1 MGYFN
6 VYGREGSTY
15 VNTFS
20 SSGEYYD
27 SNAGTQ
33 TVLFRIPNTS
43 NSFFLD
49 LDTEVTSVFI
59 ANDTNSPF
67 SYSFISGGKAYSQT
81 GPFLEPYSTPLTA
94 FGSFTIV
101 PAGYTGKVDGLSSGT
116 STVLGISTAS
126 ESFGYYVPPDFT
138 ATASSSRY
146 VEPTRA
152 FPYQGGAQVYT
163 CTTEG
168 TYFAVPNSTNGFDYF
183 NSFGVNGLLVESTT
197 SEVRM
202 GTGTSLVPYTSYYA
216 DSTTFYTTPASFN
229 GLSYITSQVTTP
241 LSERFDTNGFVFGN
255 HVIAPATQIP
265 QGIDF
270 SAVRRND
277 MDAREIFGFGPN
289 IEYYYS
295 TFMDAPLLGQN
306 IPVLIPHE
314 RTSYGYFSTYPIY
327 TVPFG
332 EYALNSNSMTFYSP
346 TTTIGSGSD
355 SSNTYSTQNSAS
367 YIINSNACNSSTYS
381 TFISTDRG
389 ITTGTLEIS
398 FGGFLGVTSYT
409 TGLSPAS
416 SSTSYA
422 LSTQTN
428 TALRWE
434 FFIVGSDLLAPFVVG
449 TYSSW
454 EGDYVFGDRAFGD
467 DNAYGYANFRTSKF
481 PVTSQITIGT
491 PNSNAYVVWGTQ
503 GFIAELNGVLGAF

>member
-1 MGYFN
+1 MGNFQ
-6 VYGREGSTY
+6 VFGRAVSSSFGTG
-15 VNTFS
+15 S
-20 SSGEYYD
+20 SSGVYYD
-27 SNAGTQ
+27 SDAGTQ

-49 LDTEVTSVFI
+49 LDTEVTSYFYS
-59 ANDTNSPF
+59 NDTNSSH
-67 SYSFISGGKAYSQT
+67 SYSFITGEKVYSQT
-81 GPFLEPYSTPLTA
+81 GPNPEGSTPPTA
-94 FGSFTIV
+94 YGTFTIL
-101 PAGYTGKVDGLSSGT
+101 PAGYTGEIDGLSSTT
-116 STVLGISTAS
+116 SAVLGISTS
-126 ESFGYYVPPDFT
+126 SVSFGSTTEY
-138 ATASSSRY
+138 A
-146 VEPTRA
+146 EPTFA
-152 FPYQGGAQVYT
+152 FPYAGGAQAYT
-163 CTTEG
+163 RTTEG
-168 TYFAVPNSTNGFDYF
+168 TYFAIPDGTSGFDYF

-202 GTGTSLVPYTSYYA
+202 GTGTSVVTYASIYA
-216 DSTTFYTTPASFN
+216 DSTTSYTTPASFK
-229 GLSYITSQVTTP
+229 GLSYITSQATTP
-241 LSERFDTNGFVFGN
+241 LSQRFDTNGFVFGN

-265 QGIDF
+265 EGIDA
-270 SAVRRND
+270 SEARRND
-277 MDAREIFGFGPN
+277 MDAREVFGFGPN
-289 IEYYYS
+289 PEYYYS

-381 TFISTDRG
+381 TFISTDQG
-389 ITTGTLEIS
+389 MTTGTLGIS

-409 TGLSPAS
+409 TGSSPAS

-428 TALRWE
+428 TALHWE
-434 FFIVGSDLLAPFVVG
+434 FFIIGTDLFPFVVG
-449 TYSSW
+449 TRSSW

-467 DNAYGYANFRTSKF
+467 DNPYGYAFFRTSKF
-481 PVTSQITIGT
+481 PITSQITIGS
-491 PNSNAYVVWGTQ
+491 PNSDAYVVWGTQ
-503 GFIAELNGVLGAF
+503 GFIAEFNSLGGAF

>member
-1 MGYFN
+1 MGNPQIFFRD
-6 VYGREGSTY
+6 GFTY

-49 LDTEVTSVFI
+49 LDTEVTTYFI
-59 ANDTNSPF
+59 GNNTNSPF
-67 SYSFISGGKAYSQT
+67 SYSFIAGEKSYSQT
-81 GPFLEPYSTPLTA
+81 GPFPVGSTPPTA
-94 FGSFTIV
+94 FGSFTV
-101 PAGYTGKVDGLSSGT
+101 LPAGYNGRIDDLSSAT
-116 STVLGISTAS
+116 SAELGISTS
-126 ESFGYYVPPDFT
+126 SVPFGSTTEY
-138 ATASSSRY
+138 AQ
-146 VEPTRA
+146 PTFA
-152 FPYQGGAQVYT
+152 FPYAGGAQGYT
-163 CTTEG
+163 CTTQG
-168 TYFAVPNSTNGFDYF
+168 TYFAIPNSTNGFDYF
-183 NSFGVNGLLVESTT
+183 NSFGVNGMLVESTT

-202 GTGTSLVPYTSYYA
+202 GTSTSAVPYVSYYA
-216 DSTTFYTTPASFN
+216 DSTTFYTTPASYN
-229 GLSYITSQVTTP
+229 GISYITSQVTVP
-241 LSERFDTNGFVFGN
+241 KSQPYETNLIGFGN
-255 HVIAPATQIP
+255 AQIFPATQIP
-265 QGIDF
+265 EGIDV
-270 SAVRRND
+270 SDVRRND
-277 MDAREIFGFGPN
+277 MDARELFGFGPN
-289 IEYYYS
+289 FEYFYS

-306 IPVLIPHE
+306 IPALIPHE

-355 SSNTYSTQNSAS
+355 SSNTYSTQNSVS

-381 TFISTDRG
+381 TFISTYQG
-389 ITTGTLEIS
+389 MTTGTLEIS

-434 FFIVGSDLLAPFVVG
+434 FFIIGTDLIPFVVG

-481 PVTSQITIGT
+481 PVTSQIVIGT
-491 PNSNAYVVWGTQ
+491 PDSNAYVVWGTQ
-503 GFIAELNGVLGAF
+503 GFIAEFNGVLGAF